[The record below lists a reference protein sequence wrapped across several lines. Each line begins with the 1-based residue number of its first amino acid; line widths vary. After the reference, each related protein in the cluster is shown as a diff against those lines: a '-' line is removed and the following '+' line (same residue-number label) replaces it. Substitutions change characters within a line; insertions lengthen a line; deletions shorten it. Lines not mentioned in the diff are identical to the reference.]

1 MEYSFLYQLLFN
13 DTFVILTKMCKQKFM
28 KKKMLIKK
36 VTPLCTASDFRGKG
50 GGLLRGSVAKEF
62 NSASLEYFGV
72 VGLC

>member
-1 MEYSFLYQLLFN
+1 
-13 DTFVILTKMCKQKFM
+13 M
-28 KKKMLIKK
+28 KKIILRKN
-36 VTPLCTASDFRGKG
+36 VNPLCTASDFRGK

>member
-1 MEYSFLYQLLFN
+1 MIHLR
-13 DTFVILTKMCKQKFM
+13 ILQKCEKQRFM
-28 KKKMLIKK
+28 KKIILRKN
-36 VTPLCTASDFRGKG
+36 VNPLCTASDFRGK